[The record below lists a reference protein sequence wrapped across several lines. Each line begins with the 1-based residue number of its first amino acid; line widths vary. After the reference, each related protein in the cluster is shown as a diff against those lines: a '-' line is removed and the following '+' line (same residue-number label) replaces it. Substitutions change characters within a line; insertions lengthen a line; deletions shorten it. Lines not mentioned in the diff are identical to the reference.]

1 MIKTPNQK
9 HKFCYCSRTRT
20 IARTRTKNG
29 SIVHWVPNMF
39 KLGLIGLRFSSPCF
53 IVLARQS
60 TFYGLRLVPMRR
72 SSSLA
77 LRHHRFSLCS
87 NTPQWHW
94 RDLAW
99 LSSRFSATS
108 VCLPWPRGVGARLR
122 VGMTPWL
129 KNEGGGRVVCTDGA
143 MEGVKLWKAES

>member
-9 HKFCYCSRTRT
+9 HKLCYLSVIQEKSPNNPMKNSKPLTPS
-20 IARTRTKNG
+20 ITRTKNG

-72 SSSLA
+72 SSSLD
-77 LRHHRFSLCS
+77 LRHRRASLCS
-87 NTPQWHW
+87 STPQWHW

-99 LSSRFSATS
+99 LSSRFSITS
-108 VCLPWPRGVGARLR
+108 VCLPWPRGVGARPR
-122 VGMTPWL
+122 VGMAL
-129 KNEGGGRVVCTDGA
+129 
-143 MEGVKLWKAES
+143 